1 MDLIPMDPSAAMPV
15 VGSPPIPPKPD
26 LTLSRK
32 AKAAIVVRFLLN
44 NGADIPL
51 EDLPE
56 DLQIK
61 LTQQMGQMRVID
73 RDTLAYVVDEFAQE
87 VERIGLRFPGDMAGA
102 LSALD
107 GKISPQTAERI
118 RSEAGAL
125 ENADP
130 WKVIRAMDVKA
141 LVPVMENEAV
151 EVAAVLLSKL
161 DVPQAAALL
170 GEIPGPLARKIT
182 YAVSKTNSVTPSA
195 VDRIGQSLAVQLTKQ
210 PVRVF
215 DDGPVE
221 RVGAIL
227 NSSTSLTRDNMLE
240 GLTETDEGF
249 ATAVRK
255 AIFTFAHIPARIQPR
270 DIPGIL
276 RNVDQ
281 ADLVI
286 ALGGAEIAEMQSTAD
301 FILANL
307 SSRMADQLREEVQDA
322 ETPKLADAEAS
333 MGRVVG
339 TIREMAAAGELE
351 FIIEEEDDEED

>member
-1 MDLIPMDPSAAMPV
+1 MDLIPMDPSAATPV
-15 VGSPPIPPKPD
+15 VGSPPTPPKPD

-61 LTQQMGQMRVID
+61 LTQQMGEMRVID
-73 RDTLAYVVDEFAQE
+73 RDTLAHVVNEFAQE
-87 VERIGLRFPGDMAGA
+87 VERIGLRFPGSMAGA

-107 GKISPQTAERI
+107 GKISPQTAERL
-118 RSEAGAL
+118 RNEAAARETG
-125 ENADP
+125 DP
-130 WKVIRAMDVKA
+130 WKIIRSMDVKT
-141 LVPVMENEAV
+141 LVPAMENEAV

-161 DVPQAAALL
+161 DVPHAAELL
-170 GEIPGPLARKIT
+170 GAIPGPLARRIT

-195 VDRIGQSLAVQLTKQ
+195 VERIGLSLAAQLSVQ

-215 DDGPVE
+215 SDGPVE

-227 NSSTSLTRDNMLE
+227 NSSTTLTRDNMLE

-249 ATAVRK
+249 ASAVRK
-255 AIFTFAHIPARIQPR
+255 AIFTFAHIPDRIQAR
-270 DIPGIL
+270 DMPGIL

-281 ADLVI
+281 ADLI
-286 ALGGAEIAEMQSTAD
+286 LALAGAEAADMQRTAD
-301 FILANL
+301 FILENL
-307 SSRMADQLREEVQDA
+307 SSRMADQLREEVQEA
-322 ETPKLADAEAS
+322 ETPKPVEAEAA

-339 TIREMAAAGELE
+339 VIRDMAAAGDLE
-351 FIIEEEDDEED
+351 FIVEEDEETES